1 MWKLCV
7 TFIPVMMVA
16 SFDVASL
23 CTSVLVDLA
32 VETCKEALSKDAIA
46 DRTPLD
52 PFELCKLLELC

>member
-1 MWKLCV
+1 
-7 TFIPVMMVA
+7 MMVA